1 MANRTVGQGRGSV
14 FAPDGRVYLEGDTI
28 PDDVEVGAHI
38 FTAVGSRAAVRAEA
52 RAAAEPVDVD
62 GKVDDVL
69 AEVGDDPVKAQAALD
84 AERKKGDKARSSL
97 VDKLNTIIDEA
108 S

>member
-38 FTAVGSRAAVRAEA
+38 FTAAGSRAAVRAEA
-52 RAAAEPVDVD
+52 RAADPVDVD